1 MARRAAALRPRYGR
15 EAAQPARGPN
25 MHSRAAAVQHAAT
38 AVLHALR
45 IHARRG
51 RDQSRPRVSTGHD
64 DPVIIVMSHQA
75 TKGEIDAVVDRVH
88 EIGLKTEISRGEER
102 TLVGVIGGNA
112 YAYKEAFS
120 HLGGIHEIIPIT
132 KPFKLA
138 SREFRPLDTVVDVG
152 GIRIGGDEVVMMAGP
167 CSVEGEEM
175 LLDTA
180 RHVAAQGA
188 KVLRGGAF
196 KPRTSPYSFQG
207 LGEAGLKMMAA
218 ARDETGLKVVT
229 EVVSPA
235 DVEMVARYADIL
247 QLGTRNMQNYALLQE
262 AGRSGKPVLLKRGM
276 SSTIEEWL
284 LAAEYIL
291 SQGNRDVILCER
303 GIRTFE
309 TATRFTLDL
318 NAVPL
323 VRELSHLPVIVDP
336 SQATG
341 RWSLVGPMS
350 LAAVAAGA
358 NGLIIEVHPTPNQAL
373 SDGAQSLDFDA
384 FDHLMADVKRLLGA
398 MQKQLA

>member
-1 MARRAAALRPRYGR
+1 M
-15 EAAQPARGPN
+15 
-25 MHSRAAAVQHAAT
+25 T
-38 AVLHALR
+38 
-45 IHARRG
+45 
-51 RDQSRPRVSTGHD
+51 
-64 DPVIIVMSHQA
+64 HQA
-75 TKGEIDAVVDRVH
+75 TEPEIQAVIDRVH
-88 EIGLKTEISRGEER
+88 EIGLNHEISRGEER
-102 TLVGVIGGNA
+102 TLIGVIGGNA
-112 YAYKEAFS
+112 YAYREAFS
-120 HLGGIHEIIPIT
+120 HLACIKEIVPIT

-138 SREFRPLDTVVDVG
+138 SREFRPNDTVVDVG
-152 GIRIGGDEVVMMAGP
+152 GIRIGGEEVVMMAGP

-175 LLDTA
+175 LLETA

-188 KVLRGGAF
+188 KILRGGAF

-207 LGEAGLKMMAA
+207 LGESALKMMAT
-218 ARDETGLKVVT
+218 ARDETGLKVIT
-229 EVVSPA
+229 EVVSPG

-284 LAAEYIL
+284 LAAEYVL

-309 TATRFTLDL
+309 HATRFTLDL

-323 VRELSHLPVIVDP
+323 VRELSHLPIIVDP

-358 NGLIIEVHPTPNQAL
+358 HGLIIEVHPSPDQAL
-373 SDGAQSLDFDA
+373 SDGAQSLDFEA
-384 FDHLMADVKRLLGA
+384 FDSLMADLRRLLGA
-398 MQKQLA
+398 MAKQLA

>member
-1 MARRAAALRPRYGR
+1 
-15 EAAQPARGPN
+15 
-25 MHSRAAAVQHAAT
+25 
-38 AVLHALR
+38 
-45 IHARRG
+45 
-51 RDQSRPRVSTGHD
+51 
-64 DPVIIVMSHQA
+64 MSHQA
-75 TKGEIDAVVDRVH
+75 TQGEIDAVVERID
-88 EIGLKTEISRGEER
+88 EIGLKAEISKGEER
-102 TLVGVIGGNA
+102 AVIGVIGGNA
-112 YAYKEAFS
+112 YAYKDAFS
-120 HLGGIHEIIPIT
+120 HLGGIQEIIPIT

-138 SREFRPLDTVVDVG
+138 SREFRRADTVVDVG
-152 GIRIGGDEVVMMAGP
+152 GVKIGNDEVVIMAGP

-175 LLDTA
+175 LLETA

-188 KVLRGGAF
+188 RILRGGAF

-207 LGEAGLKMMAA
+207 LGEAALKMMAA

-229 EVVSPA
+229 EVISPG
-235 DVEMVARYADIL
+235 DVGLVARYADIL

-262 AGRSGKPVLLKRGM
+262 AGRAGKPVLLKRGM

-291 SQGNRDVILCER
+291 SQGNRNVILCER

-309 TATRFTLDL
+309 TSTRFTLDL

-341 RWSLVGPMS
+341 KWTLVGPMS

-358 NGLIIEVHPTPNQAL
+358 NGLIIEVHPMPNQAL
-373 SDGAQSLDFDA
+373 SDGAQSLDFAA
-384 FDHLMADVKRLLGA
+384 FDRLMADLRRLLGS